1 MRKKLLA
8 VLYIHIYIERERE
21 RERDVQPSIK
31 LIKYPTPTGNF
42 DKK

>member
-8 VLYIHIYIERERE
+8 VLYIHIYIERE